1 MPWLRPTDGVVW
13 LQKARCL
20 IPSETRGVCQAPIR
34 PECQRAG
41 AVVMSEPRGG
51 AMSDEPTTEQVT
63 RALADNLPE
72 WRRHQRC
79 PEGARCRAEY
89 GEWMDVLLEELA
101 DAVGQRPTQH

>member
-1 MPWLRPTDGVVW
+1 MPELWHH
-13 LQKARCL
+13 
-20 IPSETRGVCQAPIR
+20 PIR

-51 AMSDEPTTEQVT
+51 AMGDEPTPEQVT

-89 GEWMDVLLEELA
+89 AEWMDVLLEELA
-101 DAVGQRPTQH
+101 ETWASRRRG